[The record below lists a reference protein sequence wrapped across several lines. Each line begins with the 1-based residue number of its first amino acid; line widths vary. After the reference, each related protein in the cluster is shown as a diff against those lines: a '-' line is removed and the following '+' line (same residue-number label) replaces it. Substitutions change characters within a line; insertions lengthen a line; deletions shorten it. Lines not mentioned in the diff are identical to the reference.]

1 MKTRTAS
8 PLLLIVMSIAL
19 PGAGIFGAGCGG
31 GATSLGSNPASL
43 NSQSLDPSRS
53 TNASGGITAPA
64 GATQR
69 AGVFVTGGAPSGYA
83 HAWVTI
89 HKIEV
94 VDTAEKAATI
104 WEDRDGQAIDLG
116 TLKDAVGARYALIT
130 SASVPSGRA
139 HTRIRITLG
148 KAALLYAPKATVAE
162 TFLLSDSIPRD
173 DEGRPT
179 ISYSLK
185 KAHDLGSGNDPIVI
199 TFDPKKMALKSGR
212 VTLAAMDGSGSAKQT
227 LASVGRQEPALF
239 TGTVGDIARATSDK
253 TGSET
258 TFTLQQPGGQSIV
271 VEIAA
276 GVPVTDEGAT
286 PSSPAAAADKA
297 PTADAKGTKTDA
309 AKKEAAASPAAPAAG
324 IVTGKRARVRGTLS
338 LATKRIV
345 ATEILLQTETPIAK
359 EGEAADGTAAVATAA
374 EASVVGEA
382 TDVKPESGSFTLE
395 ARQVYGLVPSQ
406 STINVVLAKGAVLR
420 SLGGAGTV
428 TQEDLLASLKR
439 PGVQVEAV
447 GAFDPI
453 TATLTATRVS
463 LNTSTVAPPLSTGK
477 NEKNGTTV
485 SKPPVVTNP
494 SQL

>member
-1 MKTRTAS
+1 MKTKTAS
-8 PLLLIVMSIAL
+8 PLLLIVMGIAL
-19 PGAGIFGAGCGG
+19 PGAGILGAGCGG

-43 NSQSLDPSRS
+43 NSQSLDSSRS
-53 TNASGGITAPA
+53 VNASGGITAPA

-69 AGVFVTGGAPSGYA
+69 AGVFITGAAPTGYV

-116 TLKDAVGARYALIT
+116 SLKDTVGARFALIT
-130 SASVPSGRA
+130 SAAVPSGRA
-139 HTRIRITLG
+139 HTRIRVTLG

-179 ISYSLK
+179 ISYALK
-185 KAHDLGSGNDPIVI
+185 KARDLGSGNDPIVI
-199 TFDPKKMALKSGR
+199 AFDPKKMAMKSGR
-212 VTLAAMDGSGSAKQT
+212 VNLAAMDGSASAKQT
-227 LASVGRQEPALF
+227 LASTGRQEPALF
-239 TGTVGDIARATSDK
+239 MGTVGDIAKSASDK

-258 TFTLQQPGGQSIV
+258 TFTLQQAGGQSVV

-276 GVPVTDEGAT
+276 GVPITDEGAA
-286 PSSPAAAADKA
+286 PPAA
-297 PTADAKGTKTDA
+297 PDA
-309 AKKEAAASPAAPAAG
+309 AKKEGTVAASAPTAG
-324 IVTGKRARVRGTLS
+324 VATGKRARVRGTLS

-345 ATEILLQTETPIAK
+345 ATEILLQAETPVAK
-359 EGEAADGTAAVATAA
+359 DGDAADGATTAATAP

-406 STINVVLAKGAVLR
+406 STITVVLAKGALLR
-420 SLGGAGTV
+420 SLGGAGSV
-428 TQEDLLASLKR
+428 SQDDLLASLKR
-439 PGVQVEAV
+439 PGVQVEAA

-463 LNTSTVAPPLSTGK
+463 LNTSTTAPPSGTGTGTGK
-477 NEKNGTTV
+477 KGTTV
-485 SKPPVVTNP
+485 SKPLVSTNP